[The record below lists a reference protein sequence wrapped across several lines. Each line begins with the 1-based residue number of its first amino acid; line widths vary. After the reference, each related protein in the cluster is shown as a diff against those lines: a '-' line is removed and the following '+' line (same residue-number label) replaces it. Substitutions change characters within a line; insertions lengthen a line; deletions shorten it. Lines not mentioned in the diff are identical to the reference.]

1 MDKHTD
7 TDNSLFSCMKEIPD
21 PRKPYNQRHRFLDV
35 VIIAVL
41 AVLCGMDTWYGIHD
55 WALAREAWLKT
66 FLELPGGIPSHD
78 TCNRIFQMMDPKKFH
93 AAFLRWTQGLVPF
106 LEGVVSIDGKTMR
119 GSREDAG
126 GLRPVHVVSAWSS
139 ENGLSLGQLRVDEK
153 TNEIKAIPELLELLC
168 LKGCIVTID
177 AMETQKEIAKKI
189 KEKEAEYILQVKGNQ
204 PELMGDISRYFEKEV
219 FTRSRKELEKAGRYY
234 RNECFGHGR
243 IEIRE
248 YYIENDAEW
257 LKERHPKWEGI
268 EGMGAC
274 VSTVTEKGKTTTGT
288 SYSIYSQRGMTAEDY
303 GGSKRKHWGI
313 ENELHW
319 VLDIGFREDESRMRA
334 GNAAENMNVLRQIGL
349 NLLKQE
355 KSCKMGMAN
364 KRKKCGYDEKYLY
377 KVLLAGNRSSK

>member
-1 MDKHTD
+1 MDKNTD
-7 TDNSLFSCMKEIPD
+7 TNNSLFSCMKEIPD

-41 AVLCGMDTWYGIHD
+41 AVLCGMDTWYEIHD

-78 TCNRIFQMMDPKKFH
+78 TCNRIFQMMDPEKFH

-106 LEGVVSIDGKTMR
+106 LEGVVSIDGKTVR
-119 GSREDAG
+119 RSREDAG

-139 ENGLSLGQLRVDEK
+139 ENGLALGQLRVDEK

-177 AMETQKEIAKKI
+177 AMGTQKDITKKI
-189 KEKEAEYILQVKGNQ
+189 KEKEADYILQVKGNQ
-204 PELMGDISRYFEKEV
+204 PELLADISEYFEKEV
-219 FTRSRKELEKAGRYY
+219 FIRSRKEVEKEGKYNRD
-234 RNECFGHGR
+234 ECFEHGR

-248 YYIENDAEW
+248 YYTENDVGW
-257 LKERHPKWEGI
+257 LKERYPEWEGL

-274 VSTVTEKGKTTTGT
+274 ISTVTEKGKATTST
-288 SYSIYSQRGMTAEDY
+288 SYSIYSQKGMTAKDY
-303 GGSKRKHWGI
+303 GESKRKHWGI
-313 ENELHW
+313 ENGLHW

-355 KSCKMGMAN
+355 KSCKMGVAS

-377 KVLLAGNRSSK
+377 KVLLAGNRSGQ

>member
-1 MDKHTD
+1 MDKNID
-7 TDNSLFSCMKEIPD
+7 TSHSLFSCMKEIPD

-41 AVLCGMDTWYGIHD
+41 AVLCGMDTWYEIHD
-55 WALAREAWLKT
+55 WALARQMWLKT

-78 TCNRIFQMMDPKKFH
+78 TFNRIFQMMDPEKFH
-93 AAFLRWTQGLVPF
+93 EAFLRWTQGLVPF

-119 GSREDAG
+119 RSREDAG
-126 GLRPVHVVSAWSS
+126 DLRPVHVVSAWSS
-139 ENGLSLGQLRVDEK
+139 KNSLALGQLRVDEK

-177 AMETQKEIAKKI
+177 AMGTQKEIAKKI

-204 PELMGDISRYFEKEV
+204 PELLADISEYFQKEV
-219 FTRSRKELEKAGRYY
+219 FSRCKKELEKEDRYY
-234 RNECFGHGR
+234 RSECFEHGR

-248 YYIENDAEW
+248 YYIENNVEW
-257 LKERHPKWEGI
+257 LKERHPEWEGM
-268 EGMGAC
+268 EGIGAC
-274 VSTVTEKGKTTTGT
+274 ISTVTEKEKTTIST
-288 SYSIYSQRGMTAEDY
+288 SYSIYSMGEMTAKDY
-303 GGSKRKHWGI
+303 GESKRKHWGI
-313 ENELHW
+313 ENGLHW

-355 KSCKMGMAN
+355 KSCKMGVAS

-377 KVLLAGNRSSK
+377 KVLLAGNSSNK